1 MASETEAPEVS
12 SLFEKLWRQRD
23 LYFFLPFILGV
34 SNNGSDNN
42 SVSRENREDPVQET
56 SQRERIVLV
65 NPFTQGMVV
74 IQGDSNLEALLRGQ
88 ANKEP
93 ASKAYIEA
101 MPSVG
106 IGESEDGEC
115 VVCLEEWKAGEVVKE
130 NPCKH

>member
-42 SVSRENREDPVQET
+42 SVSRENREDPFKKHP
-56 SQRERIVLV
+56 
-65 NPFTQGMVV
+65 N
-74 IQGDSNLEALLRGQ
+74 

-101 MPSVG
+101 MPSG
-106 IGESEDGEC
+106 
-115 VVCLEEWKAGEVVKE
+115 
-130 NPCKH
+130 NR